1 MPIHV
6 LQAEHISK
14 NFSNGVSEV
23 TVLQDVTFGI
33 GPGESLALVGESG
46 AGKSTLLYLLGALD
60 EPTSGDILYQSH
72 SLSRLSEDE
81 LARYRNREIG
91 FVWQSYH
98 LLPEFT
104 ALENAAMPLLIAGEP
119 NGRAYSK
126 ALLWLERV
134 GLASRAGHRAGEL
147 SGGEQQRVTIAR
159 SLASS
164 PKILLADE
172 PTGNL
177 DRSTANSIMELLL
190 SLPKS
195 WGLGL
200 IVATHNQEFASR
212 CDRMLVLRGGAVL
225 PVETEV
231 D

>member
-1 MPIHV
+1 MPVHV

-14 NFSNGVSEV
+14 NFGSGLSEV
-23 TVLQDVTFGI
+23 TILQDVTFGVRA
-33 GPGESLALVGESG
+33 GESLALVGESG

-72 SLSRLSEDE
+72 SLARFSTDE

-119 NGRAYSK
+119 DDQAYPK

-177 DRSTANSIMELLL
+177 DIFTANSIMKLLL

-195 WGLGL
+195 WNLSL
-200 IVATHNQEFASR
+200 IVATHNHEFASK
-212 CDRMLVLRGGAVL
+212 CDRMLVLRRGAVL
-225 PVETEV
+225 PVETE
-231 D
+231 